1 MIFWMWMLKSCLEL
15 SSIAG
20 LYSQNMSHGDSLC
33 APSVE
38 IGVWSWHDELK

>member
-38 IGVWSWHDELK
+38 IGA